1 MDFIRAVC
9 GGKSPCTLNF
19 SELMLLT
26 VVIQSAFCVTK
37 SIALIFKLRI
47 IILRKMIDQKV
58 QLEQYLEAI
67 IAALTH

>member
-1 MDFIRAVC
+1 MDFIRGVC

-26 VVIQSAFCVTK
+26 VVVQSAFCVTK